1 MYHEHYL
8 AVEDINISSNHFTVT
23 SLHSMFQQLSCALT
37 MLLWIGHPPILPM
50 NQIPLLKFEDGE
62 DRRRGEAKEGGGGET
77 YHGEEVDPPDEE
89 CIGISKTWPNIQEAN
104 PTYWIILP
112 YLKLNHFIN

>member
-62 DRRRGEAKEGGGGET
+62 DRRRGEAKEGGGGRLT
-77 YHGEEVDPPDEE
+77 MV
-89 CIGISKTWPNIQEAN
+89 K
-104 PTYWIILP
+104 
-112 YLKLNHFIN
+112 KLIHLMRNALALAKRGPIYKKLTQHTGLFSHI